1 MSTPRTMTVRVPS
14 ETYDPFRRQAER
26 AQRSV
31 EEAVLQAMQE
41 ALTTETST
49 AAARQ
54 VVLAALET
62 LETLTL
68 WQLIKR
74 GAETEEVLVLTA
86 LNEKRQRDGL
96 SAAEE
101 AAAQA
106 LIGQHDRAV
115 LLRAKALAV
124 LRQRGEDV
132 SRLVAGG

>member
-115 LLRAKALAV
+115 LLRAKSMAV